1 MLSRRKM
8 HLTVGTSE
16 LDGFDVGKYPL
27 HHFVPGPGC
36 GGELRNRLPVYI
48 RSAGRD
54 EWVKGCFRHRR
65 NSDIFAVEFVVSGEF
80 AFTRHGRRHLIGPGG
95 IFLGHPDGGE
105 SCMEVTSDYA
115 EKRTVIIRG
124 AALEGVTGALNLDEV
139 DLLRPA
145 APEEF
150 NRWLDRADAFCPNG
164 DPHEASAFTYEFL
177 LYLSKLAGRA
187 GLSVEIQQAQDYLR
201 ARLDRPLRLEEL
213 CRALALS
220 PASVYRLFARELGT
234 TPIEYHAKLRTE
246 RAAEILAS
254 GSHSVKEVAAMLG
267 YSSPQY
273 FATEFR
279 KRRGF
284 SPSCRHSD

>member
-1 MLSRRKM
+1 MLRRRKM

-95 IFLGHPDGGE
+95 VFLGHPDGGE

-145 APEEF
+145 APEDRLRPAQPSRKNGHPQGPVFFQQSVVRLLGPEGDEK
-150 NRWLDRADAFCPNG
+150 RLKCPPVQVAQKVEGLLDGP
-164 DPHEASAFTYEFL
+164 
-177 LYLSKLAGRA
+177 
-187 GLSVEIQQAQDYLR
+187 
-201 ARLDRPLRLEEL
+201 
-213 CRALALS
+213 
-220 PASVYRLFARELGT
+220 RLFAVGNHISQLDFSHGQTSHWGNKPRTSASSSRLNRPLFRGISPAAAPARVSYRASTSPRRSTSSTGRISPIRRET
-234 TPIEYHAKLRTE
+234 S
-246 RAAEILAS
+246 RANS
-254 GSHSVKEVAAMLG
+254 
-267 YSSPQY
+267 
-273 FATEFR
+273 T
-279 KRRGF
+279 
-284 SPSCRHSD
+284 

>member
-1 MLSRRKM
+1 MLRRRKM
-8 HLTVGTSE
+8 HLIVGTSE

-187 GLSVEIQQAQDYLR
+187 GLSVEIQQAPAGGAVPGAGAQPRLR
-201 ARLDRPLRLEEL
+201 LPALRPRTRHDADRVPCEAPHRTRGGNPRLRQPFGQGGRGDARLL
-213 CRALALS
+213 LATIFRDGIQET
-220 PASVYRLFARELGT
+220 AGLFALLPPFGLN
-234 TPIEYHAKLRTE
+234 P
-246 RAAEILAS
+246 
-254 GSHSVKEVAAMLG
+254 G
-267 YSSPQY
+267 
-273 FATEFR
+273 
-279 KRRGF
+279 
-284 SPSCRHSD
+284 

>member
-1 MLSRRKM
+1 MLRRRKM

-36 GGELRNRLPVYI
+36 GGDLRNRLPVYI

-267 YSSPQY
+267 LLPP
-273 FATEFR
+273 F
-279 KRRGF
+279 GLN
-284 SPSCRHSD
+284 PG